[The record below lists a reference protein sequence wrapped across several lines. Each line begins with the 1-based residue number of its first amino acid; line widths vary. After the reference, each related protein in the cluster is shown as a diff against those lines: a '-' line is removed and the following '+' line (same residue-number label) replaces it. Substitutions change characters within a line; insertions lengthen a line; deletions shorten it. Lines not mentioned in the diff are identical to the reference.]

1 MRRRKWARRVAR
13 KRSCRQGMWVV
24 KKALAGPCEA
34 SPRSFLW
41 VTPEVIESDMIGR
54 RVPLAALWKTD
65 SREHTKGEGLPFVEL
80 RPPPHRYTL
89 VRGVFPG
96 RIPWRVVL
104 VLFLLLYQN
113 TTDQEIYRKS
123 LSWLTA
129 LQARKPRGRA
139 LVLLQLMVEGRGA
152 AGLVWKV
159 HKRRLVS

>member
-1 MRRRKWARRVAR
+1 MGQESGKAEKLQTGHV
-13 KRSCRQGMWVV
+13 VV

-34 SPRSFLW
+34 SEFPLGDPGSHAEFL
-41 VTPEVIESDMIGR
+41 IESDMIGR
-54 RVPLAALWKTD
+54 RVPLAVLWKTD

-129 LQARKPRGRA
+129 LQARKPRSRAPGRDSCCFNS
-139 LVLLQLMVEGRGA
+139 R
-152 AGLVWKV
+152 
-159 HKRRLVS
+159 

>member
-13 KRSCRQGMWVV
+13 QRSCRQGMWWSRRPW
-24 KKALAGPCEA
+24 LARGR
-34 SPRSFLW
+34 PRSFLW
-41 VTPEVIESDMIGR
+41 VTPEVIESDMIRR
-54 RVPLAALWKTD
+54 RVPLAVLWKTD

-129 LQARKPRGRA
+129 LQARKPRSRAPGRDSCCFNS
-139 LVLLQLMVEGRGA
+139 R
-152 AGLVWKV
+152 
-159 HKRRLVS
+159 